1 MRVSRSSAL
10 SSALALLALALH
22 PGAARAQQ
30 SVLFSGYGTLG
41 VVHSDNRHA
50 DYLVDAFKPDGPG
63 FTRAWS
69 ADVDSRIGGQVT
81 ALLAPRLTAVVQVLA
96 KQRYDDTYTPVVE
109 WANLKYE
116 VTPDF
121 SVRAGRVVL
130 PVFMVTDSRRI
141 GYANVWVRP
150 PVEVYSMVPVTSSDG
165 ADASYRWTA
174 GELVSTLQVT
184 AGRSDSRFPS
194 AMGVESGEAKAR
206 RLIAGVASMEHG
218 FATVRLTYGRASLTV
233 DAYAPLFDAFRQ
245 FGPPGAAIAD
255 RYDLKDRAVTFAGI
269 GASYDPGAWFAMGE
283 WAKFDT
289 RSILGSRSAWYVSAG
304 RRFASITPYATYART
319 RPARSTSD
327 PGLSLAGLPPSV
339 LPIAA
344 GLNAALGAQL
354 VRVPVQRTVSL
365 GVRWDFLRNAA
376 LKFQYD
382 DVRPGAPSAGTF
394 GQLQPQFQPGT
405 RVRLFSAAVDFV
417 F

>member
-1 MRVSRSSAL
+1 MPSTKYPT
-10 SSALALLALALH
+10 LAFSLALAMLAFH
-22 PGAARAQQ
+22 PGAARAQP
-30 SVLFSGYGTLG
+30 SVLFSGYGTVG
-41 VVHSDNRHA
+41 VVHSDNGHA

-81 ALLAPRLTAVVQVLA
+81 ALLAPRLSAVVQVLA

-116 VTPDF
+116 VTPDL

-130 PVFMVTDSRRI
+130 PVFMVTDSRRV

-165 ADASYRWTA
+165 ADASYRSTM
-174 GELVSTLQVT
+174 GEVVNTFQVT
-184 AGRSDSRFPS
+184 AGRSNSRFPS
-194 AMGVESGEAKAR
+194 TRDIESGEAKAR

-233 DAYAPLFDAFRQ
+233 DAYAALFDAFRQ
-245 FGPPGAAIAD
+245 FGPQGAAIAE
-255 RYDLKDRAVTFAGI
+255 RYDLKDRTVTFAGI
-269 GASYDPGAWFAMGE
+269 GASYDTGAWFAMGE

-289 RSILGSRSAWYVSAG
+289 RSILGSRSSWYVSAG
-304 RRFASITPYATYART
+304 RRFASVTPYATYART
-319 RPARSTSD
+319 RSERSTSD
-327 PGLSLAGLPPSV
+327 PGLSLAGLPPSL
-339 LPIAA
+339 LPIAE
-344 GLNAALGAQL
+344 GLNATLSAQL

-365 GVRWDFLRNAA
+365 GVRWDFLRSAA